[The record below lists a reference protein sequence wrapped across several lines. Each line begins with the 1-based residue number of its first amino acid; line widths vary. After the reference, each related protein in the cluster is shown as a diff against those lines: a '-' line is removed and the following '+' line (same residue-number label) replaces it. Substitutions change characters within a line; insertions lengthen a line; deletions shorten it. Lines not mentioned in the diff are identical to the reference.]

1 VVTDALITP
10 TPRTDRERCLF
21 KYDGSCRKCENRC
34 PTEALGEEPFGRH
47 ACYDR
52 LLENARRHEHL
63 GLADVCGK
71 CAAIV
76 PCSFTDP
83 VKRVSRKRSVPH

>member
-1 VVTDALITP
+1 MLNLNLPRQFNAAEYFIDRNVAEGRGSKTAILFEDQVIT
-10 TPRTDRERCLF
+10 
-21 KYDGSCRKCENRC
+21 
-34 PTEALGEEPFGRH
+34 
-47 ACYDR
+47 YDR
-52 LLENARRHEHL
+52 LMENARRHDDLGL

-83 VKRVSRKRSVPH
+83 VKRASLKNL